1 MVNIFKKKI
10 QFKIKNLKK
19 NGVFMKWIIEFKKM
33 VNLFKWLCDLVF
45 LYKLSTMGYYDM
57 VVYSM
62 SQNLVAWIGQI
73 NSLQTNQWSS
83 FFCFSP
89 LVMYWQAKCE
99 SMDRGTCL
107 CRELLSSLSGGTS
120 AFVPFLA

>member
-1 MVNIFKKKI
+1 
-10 QFKIKNLKK
+10 
-19 NGVFMKWIIEFKKM
+19 MKWIIEFKKM

-62 SQNLVAWIGQI
+62 SHNLVAWIGQI

-83 FFCFSP
+83 FFCF
-89 LVMYWQAKCE
+89 
-99 SMDRGTCL
+99 
-107 CRELLSSLSGGTS
+107 LSFGHVLTS
-120 AFVPFLA
+120 KVWEYGPGYLFM